1 MLKHKTEGK
10 RVKLKL
16 KAVRD
21 EAWRFMRVPL
31 APNMTG
37 TQRCSAATTA
47 THNYC
52 ALNGFYQ
59 GIRRIWLRCLRRCN
73 QKSWQ
78 MGWDEFETLMSR
90 FPLPLPRIS
99 RSWAQ
104 ARL

>member
-16 KAVRD
+16 KAVRY
-21 EAWRFMRVPL
+21 EAWLFMRAPL

-37 TQRCSAATTA
+37 TQA

-78 MGWDEFETLMSR
+78 MGWDEFETLISR
-90 FPLPLPRIS
+90 LPLPLPRIS
-99 RSWAQ
+99 RSWAK